1 MAPMAPPSRVSGPRP
16 IEDRIEEH
24 AMTQTPPYQVTD
36 PATGEVTQTFPFA
49 TDAEVEQALAASTA
63 AFTDWKKRPVHER
76 AAIVKRVGELF
87 GERAADL
94 AALITKEMGKRP
106 AQAVGEAEF
115 CNDIFGYYADNGP
128 ALLADKPLPGHD
140 GARVEYLP
148 IGPVL
153 GIMPWNY
160 PYYQVARFAAPNLVA
175 GNTVILKHAE
185 NCPTSALAIAEIMR
199 EAGVPDGVYVNIFA
213 THEQAAAMI
222 ADPRLRGVSL
232 TGSERAGTAVAETAG
247 RNLKKVVLELGGSDP
262 YIILDT
268 DDVEEAAKTAWVT
281 RMENVGQACN
291 SNKRMIVMDD
301 IYDDFVA
308 ALVNRAS
315 KTTPRQPGDDSPKS
329 YSPMVSR
336 KAAEN
341 LLAQV
346 QDAVSKGATLH
357 VGGTL
362 GEAGGAYFAPAV
374 LTGVTPDMRAYREEL
389 FGPVAVVYKVSN
401 DDEAVKL
408 ANVVDYGLG
417 GAVWSTDEARA
428 TAVAEQLEVGMANV
442 NTPAGEGAD
451 LPFGG
456 TKRSGF
462 GRELGPLGIDEFVN
476 KRLFYVQK

>member
-1 MAPMAPPSRVSGPRP
+1 
-16 IEDRIEEH
+16 
-24 AMTQTPPYQVTD
+24 MTQTPPYQVTD
-36 PATGEVTQTFPFA
+36 PATGEVTETFPYA
-49 TDAEVEQALAASTA
+49 TDAEVGQALTAASA
-63 AFTDWKKRPVHER
+63 AFATWKARPVAER
-76 AAIVKRVGELF
+76 AAVVKRIAGLF
-87 GERAADL
+87 TERAADL
-94 AALITKEMGKRP
+94 AALISKEMGKRP

-115 CNDIFGYYADNGP
+115 CTAIFGYYADNGP
-128 ALLADKPLPGHD
+128 GLLADKPLPGHD
-140 GARVEYLP
+140 SARVEYLP
-148 IGPVL
+148 VGPVL
-153 GIMPWNY
+153 GVMPWNY
-160 PYYQVARFAAPNLVA
+160 PYYQVARFAAPNLIA

-185 NCPTSALAIAEIMR
+185 NCPTSALAIAQIMR
-199 EAGVPDGVYVNIFA
+199 DAGVPDGVYVNIFA
-213 THEQAAAMI
+213 THEQVATMI

-232 TGSERAGTAVAETAG
+232 TGSERAGTVVAAEAG

-262 YIILDT
+262 YIILDAP
-268 DDVEEAAKTAWVT
+268 DVESAAETAWST

-301 IYDDFVA
+301 VYDDFVA
-308 ALVNRAS
+308 ALVKRAAAM
-315 KTTPRQPGDDSPKS
+315 TPRQPGDDSDES

-336 KAAEN
+336 KAAQN

-362 GEAGGAYFAPAV
+362 GDGIGAYFAPAV

-389 FGPVAVVYKVSN
+389 FGPVAVVYKVTS

-408 ANVVDYGLG
+408 ANVVDFGLG
-417 GAVWSTDEARA
+417 GAVWSADEQRA
-428 TAVAEQLEVGMANV
+428 TRVAEQLEVGMANV

-476 KRLFYVQK
+476 KRLFYVQRLRSEARS

>member
-1 MAPMAPPSRVSGPRP
+1 
-16 IEDRIEEH
+16 
-24 AMTQTPPYQVTD
+24 MTQTPPYQVTD
-36 PATGEVTQTFPFA
+36 PATGKAAESFPFA
-49 TDAEVEQALAASTA
+49 TDAEVEQALASATA
-63 AFTDWKKRPVHER
+63 AFAQWRKRPVAER

-87 GERAADL
+87 AERASDL
-94 AALITKEMGKRP
+94 AAIITREMGKRP

-115 CNDIFGYYADNGP
+115 CNAIFGYYADNGP
-128 ALLADKPLPGHD
+128 ELLKDRPLPGHEA
-140 GARVEYLP
+140 ARVEYLP
-148 IGPVL
+148 VGPVL
-153 GIMPWNY
+153 GVMPWNY
-160 PYYQVARFAAPNLVA
+160 PYYQIARFAAPNLVV

-185 NCPTSALAIAEIMR
+185 NCPTSALAVADIMR
-199 EAGVPDGVYVNIFA
+199 DAGVPEGVYVNIFA
-213 THEQAAAMI
+213 THEQVATMI

-232 TGSERAGTAVAETAG
+232 TGSERAGTVVAETAG

-268 DDVEEAAKTAWVT
+268 PDLDAAADTAWVT

-291 SNKRMIVMDD
+291 SNKRMIVMDSV
-301 IYDDFVA
+301 YDDFVA
-308 ALVNRAS
+308 ALVKRAAGM
-315 KTTPRQPGDDSPKS
+315 TPRQAGDDSETA

-346 QDAVSKGATLH
+346 QDAVAKGATLH

-362 GEAGGAYFAPAV
+362 GDGGGAYFAPAV

-389 FGPVAVVYKVSN
+389 FGPVAVVYKISS
-401 DDEAVKL
+401 DDEAVSL
-408 ANVVDYGLG
+408 ANVVDFGLG
-417 GAVWSTDEARA
+417 GAVWSTDEERA
-428 TAVAEQLEVGMANV
+428 TRVAEQLDV

>member
-1 MAPMAPPSRVSGPRP
+1 
-16 IEDRIEEH
+16 
-24 AMTQTPPYQVTD
+24 MTNTPPYQVTD
-36 PATGEVTQTFPFA
+36 PATGEVTEKFPFA
-49 TDAEVEQALAASTA
+49 TDAEVEQALAAATSA
-63 AFTDWKKRPVHER
+63 YAEWRKRPIAER
-76 AAIVKRVGELF
+76 AAIVKRVAELF
-87 GERAADL
+87 TERATDL

-115 CNDIFGYYADNGP
+115 CTAIFGYYADHGP
-128 ALLADKPLPGHD
+128 GLLADKPLPGHD
-140 GARVEYLP
+140 SARVEYLP
-148 IGPVL
+148 VGPIL
-153 GIMPWNY
+153 GVMPWNY
-160 PYYQVARFAAPNLVA
+160 PYYQVARFAAPNLIV

-185 NCPTSALAIAEIMR
+185 NCPTSALAIAQIMKD
-199 EAGVPDGVYVNIFA
+199 AGVPDGAYVYLFA
-213 THEQAAAMI
+213 THEQVAAAI

-262 YIILDT
+262 YIILDSP
-268 DDVEEAAKTAWVT
+268 DIEDAAEASWAT

-301 IYDDFVA
+301 VYDDFVA
-308 ALVNRAS
+308 ALVKRAAAL
-315 KTTPRQPGDDSPKS
+315 TPRQPGDDSDEA

-362 GEAGGAYFAPAV
+362 DDGEGAYFAPAV
-374 LTGVTPDMRAYREEL
+374 LTGVTPEMRPYREEL
-389 FGPVAVVYKVSN
+389 FGPVAVVYKVST
-401 DDEAVKL
+401 DDEAIQL
-408 ANVVDYGLG
+408 ANVVDFGLG
-417 GAVWSTDEARA
+417 GAVWSTDEERA
-428 TAVAEQLEVGMANV
+428 VDVAEQLEVGMANV

-476 KRLFYVQK
+476 KRLFYVEK